1 MEKHV
6 VKRTYLDKK
15 ELYLDNHIGFCYERC
30 NGGVGKFNSKSGA
43 EKERR
48 RIDKIYGIPKD
59 VLKTEVMTYTEYLR
73 QRDSKIYEMNT
84 ILKEKGYETHIEEH
98 KLYAYASGMQ
108 FGKVVA
114 RWCDIT
120 LESIEYARNL
130 DAKN

>member
-1 MEKHV
+1 
-6 VKRTYLDKK
+6 
-15 ELYLDNHIGFCYERC
+15 
-30 NGGVGKFNSKSGA
+30 
-43 EKERR
+43 
-48 RIDKIYGIPKD
+48 
-59 VLKTEVMTYTEYLR
+59 MTYTEYLR